1 MTLEQAY
8 KDFDLQYV
16 EVESRTRYGTLT
28 YTSKD
33 HDYDGNERGIVS
45 LYCDYPN
52 AEGRVG
58 FDAKMGGFTFVG
70 RDY

>member
-8 KDFDLQYV
+8 KDFELVYI
-16 EVESRTRYGTLT
+16 EVEHRGIYGSIT

-45 LYCDYPN
+45 LYCAYPN

-58 FDAKMGGFTFVG
+58 FDAKMGGLTFVG
-70 RDY
+70 RDH